1 MAGDAMTRIGDHLR
15 WPCISTAIREAHQ
28 DLSDAEWT
36 GGNVQAAQ
44 AMVDTLIRERNNGV
58 TVTPPF

>member
-1 MAGDAMTRIGDHLR
+1 MTRIGWHLT

-28 DLSDAEWT
+28 DVSDAEWT

-44 AMVDTLIRERNNGV
+44 ARADALIRERQAGV
-58 TVTPPF
+58 LYVPPF